1 MSAPQRK
8 IGHSEPWHLRLALV
22 DALVTTRTYVHDLL
36 GVQHHG
42 SQCLIPSLRHSTLVE
57 KQESSVA
64 EADAGSLD
72 FALRQQQTFVFCI
85 LNVRLGIKESAHFF
99 FPGFFCRWR
108 LASEIPPSDLVRHL
122 SRFPTHNSTD
132 GACNA
137 HSRCTGSNV
146 NNSILAL
153 PRIWPHVISHA
164 HPLGELFDCS
174 SADLPPDWRRCI
186 ALRIKEEGTCS
197 IEEID
202 RAAESA
208 AASLTCNVSPAMCNL
223 NMGHEFRWP
232 AKPLF
237 TELAIIWCSRQ
248 GLPMKWTKIFR
259 HVAIFARAVGILFR
273 APVPEVD
280 LIITTVMASMRHRT

>member
-1 MSAPQRK
+1 MWEERRIASDGSSKPHGTLAAISQGLHVLGRKREHLNICSRQTERELHTKSPSGCIKVWMSAPQRQ
-8 IGHSEPWHLRLALV
+8 IGHSAPWHLRLALV

-42 SQCLIPSLRHSTLVE
+42 SQCQIPSLRHSTLVE

-223 NMGHEFRWP
+223 NMGHEFR
-232 AKPLF
+232 
-237 TELAIIWCSRQ
+237 
-248 GLPMKWTKIFR
+248 
-259 HVAIFARAVGILFR
+259 
-273 APVPEVD
+273 
-280 LIITTVMASMRHRT
+280 